1 MMFCRGRKDVYDLR
15 YTNPKRGRTGI
26 IRSALTAGIVAAIYR
41 KRMEFVVRIA
51 N

>member
-1 MMFCRGRKDVYDLR
+1 MIFAIRI
-15 YTNPKRGRTGI
+15 PKRGRTGI
-26 IRSALTAGIVAAIYR
+26 IRSALIAGIVAAIYR